1 MADLLY
7 VIRYFQVVPPI
18 PRLLMGSFVV
28 LTVACCVLTALTDDS
43 DGASVVPIVVLQAFS
58 ASTGFAVSARRGY
71 FDLLIARGLSRVRI
85 AIAQWL
91 VALVPGL
98 CSWAILAS
106 VRSLSHGGHNPLL
119 ESGTAMAFFMA
130 STLPWAA
137 NVGLPRFSG
146 AIGWLLLVSL
156 MSAGG
161 VIWPDSV
168 QDVIFPVGLVGGSV
182 ASRAGVFAVA
192 LLLSVVGMALA
203 LVWVHRIDIRL
214 EAAQ

>member
-1 MADLLY
+1 MTDVLY

-18 PRLLMGSFVV
+18 PRLLIGSFVA
-28 LTVACCVLTALTDDS
+28 LTFACCVLTALTDDP
-43 DGASVVPIVVLQAFS
+43 DGASVVPILVLQAFS

-71 FDLLIARGLSRVRI
+71 FDLLIARGLPRVRI
-85 AIAQWL
+85 ALAQWL

-106 VRSLSHGGHNPLL
+106 VYSLSHGGHNPLL
-119 ESGTAMAFFMA
+119 QSGTAMAFLMA
-130 STLPWAA
+130 STIPWAA

-156 MSAGG
+156 ASAGG

-168 QDVIFPVGLVGGSV
+168 QEVIFPVAVVGGSV
-182 ASRAGVFAVA
+182 ANRIGVLTVA
-192 LLLSVVGMALA
+192 LLLSVAGMAVA
-203 LVWVHRIDIRL
+203 LVWVHRTDIRL

>member
-7 VIRYFQVVPPI
+7 VMRYFQVVPPI
-18 PRLLMGSFVV
+18 PRLLLGSFVV
-28 LTVACCVLTALTDDS
+28 LTVACCVLTALTDDA
-43 DGASVVPIVVLQAFS
+43 DGASMVPIVVLQAFS
-58 ASTGFAVSARRGY
+58 TSTGFAVSARRGY

-106 VRSLSHGGHNPLL
+106 VRSVSHGGHNPLL
-119 ESGTAMAFFMA
+119 QSGTGLAFFMA
-130 STLPWAA
+130 STIQWAA

-168 QDVIFPVGLVGGSV
+168 QEVIFPIAIVGGTV
-182 ASRAGVFAVA
+182 GTRAGVLVVA
-192 LLLSVVGMALA
+192 LLLSVVGLALA
-203 LVWVHRIDIRL
+203 LVWVHRTDIRL